1 MFEPG
6 HLHITRTALQ
16 ASDFGYNIHIRYEVC
31 ECPGEGTCMR
41 FVMEGEVA
49 GNQFQ
54 DEFVLP
60 RDLAFNFAH
69 DANRIAIKHGL
80 PHLATLPLAMH
91 KEYDQMF
98 EDVRHKLHAESGD
111 TVKPEHLT

>member
-6 HLHITRTALQ
+6 HLHICRTALQ
-16 ASDFGYNIHIRYEVC
+16 ASDFSYDIHIRYEVC
-31 ECPGEGTCMR
+31 ENPTEGTSMH
-41 FVMEGEVA
+41 FSMEGEVA
-49 GNQFQ
+49 GNSFQ
-54 DEFVLP
+54 DEFELP

-69 DANRIAIKHGL
+69 DANRIAVKHGL

-98 EDVRHKLHAESGD
+98 EDVRKKLHAESGD
-111 TVKPEHLT
+111 PVKPEHLT